1 MTRPKAIANCLPMNR
16 RVLITGASGF
26 IGSHLAERLNA
37 AGARVRGLVRNAT
50 HVGAK
55 HLSNRVTSERSFP
68 SGSRVANADFAS
80 ANASPLQCT
89 EIVIGDVTDAD
100 AVRRAAEGCD
110 AIIHCAAMQTERA
123 RLADYR
129 RVNVE
134 GTLNVLRAARAAN
147 VARVIHLSTI
157 NVHGLPPPRD
167 AHADSPIVGTQFN
180 CVPTNTNCALTNRA
194 LAHIP
199 TGDFYSRS
207 KAEGERAAWE
217 FARANNIALTV
228 IRPGCTYG
236 PRSYAWT
243 LKPIE
248 RLRRKRPVLIGDA
261 GGICNAIYIDNLVDL
276 ILLALNNDAAI
287 GHAFIGTEGR
297 GVTWR
302 EFYGAYARIIGARVF
317 GMPRLFALALT
328 LPFELL
334 SRVDGYPPRL
344 ARASVEFYSHRVVFD
359 IEKSKR
365 LLGYTPRVSF
375 EEGMA
380 RTYKWLIASGYV

>member
-1 MTRPKAIANCLPMNR
+1 MNR
-16 RVLITGASGF
+16 HVLITGANGF
-26 IGSHLAERLNA
+26 IGSHLAERLSA
-37 AGARVRGLVRNAT
+37 EGARVRGLVRHESRFT
-50 HVGAK
+50 RHV
-55 HLSNRVTSERSFP
+55 FDP
-68 SGSRVANADFAS
+68 F
-80 ANASPLQCT
+80 
-89 EIVIGDVTDAD
+89 IGDVVDTD
-100 AVRRAAEGCD
+100 AVRRAVEGCD

-123 RLADYR
+123 RLADYC

-157 NVHGLPPPRD
+157 NVHGVPPPPNV
-167 AHADSPIVGTQFN
+167 HADSPLVF
-180 CVPTNTNCALTNRA
+180 A
-194 LAHIP
+194 
-199 TGDFYSRS
+199 GDFYSRS

-217 FARANNIALTV
+217 FAHAHHIALTV

-248 RLRRKRPVLIGDA
+248 RLRRKRPVLIDDGN
-261 GGICNAIYIDNLVDL
+261 GICNAIYIDNLVDL
-276 ILLALNNDAAI
+276 ILFALKNESAI

-302 EFYGAYARIIGARVF
+302 EFYGAYARIVGARVF
-317 GMPRLFALALT
+317 GMPRAVALALT
-328 LPFELL
+328 SLFEWLA
-334 SRVDGYPPRL
+334 RVDGYPPRL

-375 EEGMA
+375 EEGIA
-380 RTYKWLIASGYV
+380 RTRAWLTANGYV